1 MACNHLSYVYGG
13 GVNASQGTGEG
24 QLKDVSLHFNRG
36 SRVLV
41 AGANGAGKSTL
52 LSILGGKKMIP
63 RGQCQIYGKEVFHD
77 TDLAGEVM
85 YCGDWWR
92 TDFFFNL
99 SIRELLGDK
108 INEARCQR
116 LLDILQVDLNWR
128 INAVSDGQR
137 RRCQLLEC
145 LATEKSVYIMDEITT
160 DLDLYA
166 REGLLNFLRYETEE
180 RGATIFYATHIFDC
194 LADWATHILFFKG
207 GKAFKCCAMSE
218 LQEYQDLVK
227 AKDRVPLYNLMKRW
241 VFDEYTGPKVA
252 PARGPLSVDSE
263 HSQWVR
269 DDQNARRPQGGYG
282 GGQDVQA
289 VGGDTGPQCPHVDGP
304 IIELKNMSY
313 SYAEGLPPVLKDM
326 TLAIERGSRC
336 LVIGANGACKSTV
349 MSILGGKRM
358 IGRNKAFVMQKDAFN
373 DPGLGR
379 DVMYMGDWWRTKF
392 FMNLKFSEL
401 MSAETVKSYRCQHLA
416 KILEVDLEWKI
427 NSLSDGMRR
436 RCQLLEALATPKSVY
451 FMDEITS
458 DLDLYAREGI
468 LNFLKAESEIRG
480 ATILYCT
487 HIFDHLE
494 GWASHLLHLS
504 QGTVVK
510 CCKIDEVEE
519 YSQLLKE
526 QKPCPLYN
534 LVRRWVY
541 DEYDVL
547 IERAAKAP
555 KVVESMDGR
564 IPNLGLAGPF
574 MQVCG

>member
-1 MACNHLSYVYGG
+1 MVFDRFGVINVEASTSLAKEEDAMVVGENNSMAANKLSYTYGG
-13 GVNASQGTGEG
+13 GVNASQGTGKS
-24 QLKDVSLHFNRG
+24 QLKDLTCQFDRG

-41 AGANGAGKSTL
+41 VGANGAGKSTL

-77 TDLAGEVM
+77 TELHSQVM

-99 SIRELLGDK
+99 SISELLGDK
-108 INEARCQR
+108 MKEARCQR
-116 LLDILQVDLNWR
+116 LLEILQVDLNWR
-128 INAVSDGQR
+128 INAISDGQR

-145 LATEKSVYIMDEITT
+145 LATEKSFYIMDEITT

-166 REGLLNFLRYETEE
+166 REGLLNFLRAETEE

-207 GKAFKCCAMSE
+207 GEPFKCTSMAE
-218 LQEYQDLVK
+218 LKEYHDLVA
-227 AKDRVPLYNLMKRW
+227 AKDRVPLYSLMKRW
-241 VFDEYTGPKVA
+241 VFEEYPEA
-252 PARGPLSVDSE
+252 LS
-263 HSQWVR
+263 
-269 DDQNARRPQGGYG
+269 PQ
-282 GGQDVQA
+282 
-289 VGGDTGPQCPHVDGP
+289 GDTGPAAPHVDGP
-304 IIELKNMSY
+304 VIELNNMTY
-313 SYAEGLPPVLKDM
+313 TYAEGLPPVLKDM
-326 TLAIERGSRC
+326 TLAIERGARC

-358 IGRNKAFVMQKDAFN
+358 IGRNKAWVMQKDAFN

-379 DVMYMGDWWRTKF
+379 EVMYMGDWWRTKF
-392 FMNLKFSEL
+392 FMNLRFSEL
-401 MSAETVKSYRCQHLA
+401 LPEEVRKSYRCEHLA

-436 RCQLLEALATPKSVY
+436 RCQLLEALSTPKAVY

-458 DLDLYAREGI
+458 DLDIYAREGI
-468 LNFLKAESEIRG
+468 LNFLRAESEIRG

-510 CCKIDEVEE
+510 CCAMSEVEE
-519 YSQLLKE
+519 YTQLLNEKVA
-526 QKPCPLYN
+526 CPLYN

-541 DEYDVL
+541 DEYDRL
-547 IERAAKAP
+547 IEQNAKAP
-555 KVVESMDGR
+555 KIVQSLDGR

-574 MQVCG
+574 MTTCG